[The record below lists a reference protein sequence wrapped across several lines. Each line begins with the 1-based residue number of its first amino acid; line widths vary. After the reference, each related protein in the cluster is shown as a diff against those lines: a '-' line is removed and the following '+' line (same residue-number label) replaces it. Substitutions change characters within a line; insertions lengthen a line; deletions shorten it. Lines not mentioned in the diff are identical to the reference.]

1 MSQMTRDDVRE
12 RLGNID
18 QIRDIIF
25 GTQIRDY
32 DNRFN
37 KVEKDISLIQQ
48 EMRAQFEQLKT
59 NFSAELKAAT
69 EIMDKKLKTL
79 SSTTQEEAADL
90 RQQLDRLNR
99 KFSSSFQALDEEL
112 DTQTN
117 SIREELLQTKGKL
130 HSDIALLRDLVL
142 RELEERFGALT
153 EDKVS
158 KEDIAE
164 TLFALGMRIKGTEFI
179 PKLRE
184 AGDDNGYKSLPFID
198 SSTSKALKYGNGNGS
213 TAEIHV

>member
-1 MSQMTRDDVRE
+1 MSQMTKDDVRE

-32 DNRFN
+32 DNHFT
-37 KVEKDISLIQQ
+37 KLEKDISMMQQ
-48 EMRAQFEQLKT
+48 EMRAQFEQIKA
-59 NFSAELKAAT
+59 NFSAELKATT
-69 EIMDKKLKTL
+69 ETMEKKLKTL
-79 SSTTQEEAADL
+79 SLTTQEEAADL
-90 RQQLDRLNR
+90 RSSFDRVNR
-99 KFSSSFQALDEEL
+99 KFSSSFQTLDEEL

-117 SIREELLQTKGKL
+117 SIREELFQTKGKL
-130 HSDIALLRDLVL
+130 QEDIAGLRDLVL
-142 RELEERFGALT
+142 QELEERFGTLT

-164 TLFALGMRIKGTEFI
+164 TLFALGMRIRGTEFI

-184 AGDDNGYKSLPFID
+184 AGDDNSKGYKSLPFMD
-198 SSTSKALKYGNGNGS
+198 SITSKALKHGNGHAA
-213 TAEIHV
+213 AEH

>member
-1 MSQMTRDDVRE
+1 MSQMTKDDVRE

-32 DNRFN
+32 DNHFT
-37 KVEKDISLIQQ
+37 KLEKDISMMQQ
-48 EMRAQFEQLKT
+48 EMRAQFEQIKA
-59 NFSAELKAAT
+59 NFSAELKATT
-69 EIMDKKLKTL
+69 EIMEKKLKTL
-79 SSTTQEEAADL
+79 SLTTQEEAADL
-90 RQQLDRLNR
+90 RSSFDRVNR
-99 KFSSSFQALDEEL
+99 KFSSSFQTLDEEL

-117 SIREELLQTKGKL
+117 SIREELFQTKGKL
-130 HSDIALLRDLVL
+130 QEDIAGLRDLVL
-142 RELEERFGALT
+142 QELEERFGTLT

-164 TLFALGMRIKGTEFI
+164 TLFALGMRIRGTEFI

-184 AGDDNGYKSLPFID
+184 AGDDNSKGYKSLPFMD
-198 SSTSKALKYGNGNGS
+198 SITSKALKHGNS
-213 TAEIHV
+213 HAAAEH